1 MEKLPEMNNFF
12 KNIIIGLF
20 SVRSNLTRVI
30 LTASGLTIGIF
41 TVSIVSAAVS
51 SIDKEFAKSMD
62 YYGNDKVYVGTWPW
76 SFDFDWWKYRNRP
89 KIEESS
95 LEYITQYSEYVTD
108 VSIKKNTWTKATYGN
123 KASWL
128 QLNGVYPSYQDM
140 LSGTKIVNGR
150 FFSQNEWNLQRRVI
164 IVGASVRDGFFQGK
178 DPIGKKI
185 RLNNVTFEIIGEL
198 KKQGIGM
205 VPGGSL
211 DNLVIM
217 PSTTF
222 ERILTRWGFDELVLQ
237 TKPEDIPL
245 AKEEVGM
252 IMRVA
257 RKIPPGSDDNFAVNS
272 ADAYMEDFNLLKNSI
287 AGMGFLVTG
296 ISLVVSA
303 IGIMNVMFVSVRE
316 RTREIGLRK
325 AMGATNFN
333 ILTQFLSEAVAIA
346 IIGGSVGIALIRL
359 TVFGLASFPIPNFNG
374 ATLPISFDLIL
385 VFYTFTVCVIIGI
398 LAGLIPARAAANLNP
413 IDALRDE

>member
-1 MEKLPEMNNFF
+1 MNNFF

-89 KIEESS
+89 KIE
-95 LEYITQYSEYVTD
+95 
-108 VSIKKNTWTKATYGN
+108 
-123 KASWL
+123 
-128 QLNGVYPSYQDM
+128 
-140 LSGTKIVNGR
+140 NGR
-150 FFSQNEWNLQRRVI
+150 FFSQNEWDLQRRVI
-164 IVGASVRDGFFQGK
+164 IVGGTVRDGFFQGK

-205 VPGGSL
+205 VPGGTL

-237 TKPEDIPL
+237 TSPEDIPL

-257 RKIPPGSDDNFAVNS
+257 RKIPPGDDDNFAVNS
-272 ADAYMEDFNLLKNSI
+272 ADAYMEQFNTMKNAI

-374 ATLPISFDLIL
+374 ATLPISFDLLL
-385 VFYTFTVCVIIGI
+385 VFYTFTVCVFIGV
-398 LAGLIPARAAANLNP
+398 LAGLIPARTAANLNP

>member
-1 MEKLPEMNNFF
+1 
-12 KNIIIGLF
+12 
-20 SVRSNLTRVI
+20 
-30 LTASGLTIGIF
+30 
-41 TVSIVSAAVS
+41 
-51 SIDKEFAKSMD
+51 MD
-62 YYGNDKVYVGTWPW
+62 YYGNDKIYVGTWPW

-89 KIEESS
+89 RIEESS
-95 LEYITQYSEYVTD
+95 LEYINQYSEYVTD
-108 VSIKKNTWTKATYGN
+108 VSIKKNTWTRASFGN
-123 KASWL
+123 KASWV

-140 LSGTKIVNGR
+140 LSGTEIVNGR
-150 FFSQNEWNLQRRVI
+150 FFSQNEWELQRRVI
-164 IVGASVRDGFFQGK
+164 IVGASVREGFFEGK

-198 KKQGIGM
+198 KKQGMGM

-211 DNLVIM
+211 DSLVLM

-222 ERILTRWGFDELVLQ
+222 ERILTRWGFDELVLK
-237 TKPEDIPL
+237 TNPDNVPL

-257 RKIPPGSDDNFAVNS
+257 RKIPPGDDDNFAVNS
-272 ADAYMEDFNLLKNSI
+272 ADAYQTQFNDMKNAI
-287 AGMGFLVTG
+287 AGMGFLITG

-346 IIGGSVGIALIRL
+346 IIGGSVGILLIRL
-359 TVFGLASFPIPNFNG
+359 TVFGISSFPIASFNG
-374 ATLPISFDLIL
+374 STLPVSFDIIL
-385 VFYTFTVCVIIGI
+385 VFYTFMVCVVIGV
-398 LAGLIPARAAANLNP
+398 LAGMIPARTAANLNP

>member
-1 MEKLPEMNNFF
+1 MNNFF
-12 KNIIIGLF
+12 KNILIGLF
-20 SVRSNLTRVI
+20 SIRSNMTRVI
-30 LTASGLTIGIF
+30 LTSTGLTIGIF
-41 TVSIVSAAVS
+41 TVSLVTASIS

-62 YYGNDKVYVGTWPW
+62 YYGNDKIYVGTWPW

-95 LEYITQYSEYVTD
+95 LEYINQYSEYVTD
-108 VSIKKNTWTKATYGN
+108 VSIKKNTWTRASFGN
-123 KASWL
+123 KASWV

-140 LSGTKIVNGR
+140 LSGTEIVNGR
-150 FFSQNEWNLQRRVI
+150 FFSQNEWELQRRVI
-164 IVGASVRDGFFQGK
+164 IVGASVRDGFFEGK

-198 KKQGIGM
+198 KKQGMGM

-211 DNLVIM
+211 DSLVLM

-237 TKPEDIPL
+237 ANPDNIPL

-257 RKIPPGSDDNFAVNS
+257 RKIPPGDDDNFAVNS
-272 ADAYMEDFNLLKNSI
+272 ADAYQTQFNDMKNAI

-346 IIGGSVGIALIRL
+346 IIGGSVGILLIRL
-359 TVFGLASFPIPNFNG
+359 TVFGISSFPIASFNG
-374 ATLPISFDLIL
+374 STLPVSFDAILI
-385 VFYTFTVCVIIGI
+385 FYTFMVCVVIGI
-398 LAGLIPARAAANLNP
+398 LAGMIPARTAANLNP

>member
-1 MEKLPEMNNFF
+1 MNSFF
-12 KNIIIGLF
+12 KNILIGLF
-20 SVRSNLTRVI
+20 SIRTNMTRVI
-30 LTASGLTIGIF
+30 LTSTGLTIGIF
-41 TVSIVSAAVS
+41 TVSLVTASIS

-62 YYGNDKVYVGTWPW
+62 YYGNDKIYVGTWPW

-89 KIEESS
+89 RIEESS
-95 LEYITQYSEYVTD
+95 LEYINQYSEYVTD
-108 VSIKKNTWTKATYGN
+108 VSIKKNTWTRASFGN
-123 KASWL
+123 KASWV

-140 LSGTKIVNGR
+140 LSGTEIVNGR
-150 FFSQNEWNLQRRVI
+150 FFSQNEWELQRRVI
-164 IVGASVRDGFFQGK
+164 IVGASVRDGFFEGK

-198 KKQGIGM
+198 KKQGMGM

-211 DNLVIM
+211 DSLVLM

-222 ERILTRWGFDELVLQ
+222 ERILTRWGFDELVLK
-237 TKPEDIPL
+237 TNPDNVPL

-257 RKIPPGSDDNFAVNS
+257 RKIPPGDDDNFSVNS
-272 ADAYMEDFNLLKNSI
+272 ADAYQTQFNDMKNAI

-346 IIGGSVGIALIRL
+346 IIGGSVGILLIRL
-359 TVFGLASFPIPNFNG
+359 TVFGISSFPIASFNG
-374 ATLPISFDLIL
+374 STLPVSFDIIL
-385 VFYTFTVCVIIGI
+385 VFYTFIVCVVIGV
-398 LAGLIPARAAANLNP
+398 LAGMIPARTAANLNP

>member
-1 MEKLPEMNNFF
+1 MNSFF
-12 KNIIIGLF
+12 KNILIGLF
-20 SVRSNLTRVI
+20 SIRSNMTRVI
-30 LTASGLTIGIF
+30 LTSTGLTIGIF
-41 TVSIVSAAVS
+41 TVSLVTASIS

-62 YYGNDKVYVGTWPW
+62 YYGNDKIYVGTWPW

-89 KIEESS
+89 RIEESS
-95 LEYITQYSEYVTD
+95 LEYINQYSEYVTD
-108 VSIKKNTWTKATYGN
+108 VSIKKNTWTRASFGN
-123 KASWL
+123 KASWV

-140 LSGTKIVNGR
+140 LSGTEIVNGR
-150 FFSQNEWNLQRRVI
+150 FFSQNEWELQRRVI
-164 IVGASVRDGFFQGK
+164 IVGASVRDGFFEGK
-178 DPIGKKI
+178 NPIGKKI

-198 KKQGIGM
+198 KKQGMGM

-211 DNLVIM
+211 DSLVLM

-222 ERILTRWGFDELVLQ
+222 ERILTRWGFDELVLK
-237 TKPEDIPL
+237 TNPDNVPL

-257 RKIPPGSDDNFAVNS
+257 RKIPPGDDDNFAVNS
-272 ADAYMEDFNLLKNSI
+272 ADAYQTQFNDMKNAI

-346 IIGGSVGIALIRL
+346 IIGGSVGILLIRL
-359 TVFGLASFPIPNFNG
+359 TVFGISSFPIASFNG
-374 ATLPISFDLIL
+374 STLPVSFDIIL
-385 VFYTFTVCVIIGI
+385 VFYTFIVCVVIGVS
-398 LAGLIPARAAANLNP
+398 AGMIPARTAANLNP

>member
-1 MEKLPEMNNFF
+1 MNSFF
-12 KNIIIGLF
+12 KNILIGLF
-20 SVRSNLTRVI
+20 SIRTNMTRVI
-30 LTASGLTIGIF
+30 LTSTGLTIGIF
-41 TVSIVSAAVS
+41 TVSLVTASIS

-62 YYGNDKVYVGTWPW
+62 YYGNDKIYVGTWPW

-89 KIEESS
+89 RIEESS
-95 LEYITQYSEYVTD
+95 LEYINQYSEYVTD
-108 VSIKKNTWTKATYGN
+108 VSIKKNTWTRASFGN
-123 KASWL
+123 KASWV

-140 LSGTKIVNGR
+140 LSGTEIVNGR
-150 FFSQNEWNLQRRVI
+150 FFSQNEWELQRRVI
-164 IVGASVRDGFFQGK
+164 IVGASVRDGFFEGK

-198 KKQGIGM
+198 KKQGMGM

-211 DNLVIM
+211 DSLVLM

-222 ERILTRWGFDELVLQ
+222 ERILTRWGFDELVLK
-237 TKPEDIPL
+237 TNPDNVPL

-257 RKIPPGSDDNFAVNS
+257 RKIPPGDDDNFAVNS
-272 ADAYMEDFNLLKNSI
+272 ADAYQTQFNDMKNAI

-346 IIGGSVGIALIRL
+346 IIGGSVGILLIRL
-359 TVFGLASFPIPNFNG
+359 TVFGISSFPIASFNG
-374 ATLPISFDLIL
+374 STLPVSFDIIL
-385 VFYTFTVCVIIGI
+385 VFYTFMVCVVIGV
-398 LAGLIPARAAANLNP
+398 LAGMIPARTAANLNP

>member
-1 MEKLPEMNNFF
+1 M
-12 KNIIIGLF
+12 
-20 SVRSNLTRVI
+20 TRVI
-30 LTASGLTIGIF
+30 LTSTGLTIGIF
-41 TVSIVSAAVS
+41 TVSLVTASIS
-51 SIDKEFAKSMD
+51 SIDKEFAKSME
-62 YYGNDKVYVGTWPW
+62 YYGNDKIYVGTWPW

-89 KIEESS
+89 KIDESS
-95 LEYITQYSEYVTD
+95 LEYINQYSEYITD
-108 VSIKKNTWTKATYGN
+108 VSIKKNTWTRASYGN
-123 KASWL
+123 KASWV

-150 FFSQNEWNLQRRVI
+150 FFSQNEWDLQRRVI
-164 IVGASVRDGFFQGK
+164 IVGGTVRDGFFEGK

-198 KKQGIGM
+198 KKQGMGM
-205 VPGGSL
+205 VPGGTL

-237 TKPEDIPL
+237 TNADEIPQ

-257 RKIPPGSDDNFAVNS
+257 RKIPPGDDDNFAVNS
-272 ADAYMEDFNLLKNSI
+272 ADAYQAQFNDMKNAI

-346 IIGGSVGIALIRL
+346 IIGGSVGILLIRL
-359 TVFGLASFPIPNFNG
+359 TVFGISSFPIEIYNG
-374 ATLPISFDLIL
+374 STLPVSFDIIL
-385 VFYTFTVCVIIGI
+385 VFYTFMVCVVIGV
-398 LAGLIPARAAANLNP
+398 LAGMIPARTAANLNP

>member
-1 MEKLPEMNNFF
+1 M
-12 KNIIIGLF
+12 
-20 SVRSNLTRVI
+20 TRVI
-30 LTASGLTIGIF
+30 LTSTGLTIGIF
-41 TVSIVSAAVS
+41 TVSLVTASIS
-51 SIDKEFAKSMD
+51 SIDKEFAKSME
-62 YYGNDKVYVGTWPW
+62 YYGNDKIYVGTWPW

-89 KIEESS
+89 KIDESS
-95 LEYITQYSEYVTD
+95 LEYINQYSEYITD
-108 VSIKKNTWTKATYGN
+108 VSIKKNTWTRASYGN
-123 KASWL
+123 KASWV

-150 FFSQNEWNLQRRVI
+150 FFSQNEWDLQRRVI
-164 IVGASVRDGFFQGK
+164 IVGGTVRDGFFEGE

-198 KKQGIGM
+198 KKQGMGM
-205 VPGGSL
+205 VPGGTL

-237 TKPEDIPL
+237 TNADEIPQ

-257 RKIPPGSDDNFAVNS
+257 RKIPPGDDDNFAVNS
-272 ADAYMEDFNLLKNSI
+272 ADAYQAQFNDMKNAI

-346 IIGGSVGIALIRL
+346 IIGGSVGILLIRL
-359 TVFGLASFPIPNFNG
+359 TVFGISSFPIASFNG
-374 ATLPISFDLIL
+374 STLPVSFDAILI
-385 VFYTFTVCVIIGI
+385 FYTFMVCVVIGV
-398 LAGLIPARAAANLNP
+398 LAGMIPARTAANLNP

>member
-1 MEKLPEMNNFF
+1 MNSFF
-12 KNIIIGLF
+12 KNILIGLF
-20 SVRSNLTRVI
+20 SIRSNMTRVI
-30 LTASGLTIGIF
+30 LTSTGLTIGIF
-41 TVSIVSAAVS
+41 TVSLVTASIS

-62 YYGNDKVYVGTWPW
+62 YYGNDKIYVGTWPW

-95 LEYITQYSEYVTD
+95 LEYINQYSEYVTD
-108 VSIKKNTWTKATYGN
+108 VSIKKNTWTRASFGN
-123 KASWL
+123 KASWV

-140 LSGTKIVNGR
+140 LSGTEIVNGR
-150 FFSQNEWNLQRRVI
+150 FFSQNEWELQRRVI
-164 IVGASVRDGFFQGK
+164 IVGASVRDGFFEGK

-198 KKQGIGM
+198 KKQGMGM

-211 DNLVIM
+211 DSLVLM

-237 TKPEDIPL
+237 TNPDNVPL
-245 AKEEVGM
+245 AKEEVEM

-257 RKIPPGSDDNFAVNS
+257 RKIPPGDDDNFAVNS
-272 ADAYMEDFNLLKNSI
+272 ADAYQTQFNDMKNAI

-346 IIGGSVGIALIRL
+346 IIGGSVGILLIRL
-359 TVFGLASFPIPNFNG
+359 TVFGISSFPIASFNG
-374 ATLPISFDLIL
+374 STLPVSFDIIL
-385 VFYTFTVCVIIGI
+385 VFYTFVVCVVIGV
-398 LAGLIPARAAANLNP
+398 LAGMIPARTAANLNP

>member
-1 MEKLPEMNNFF
+1 MNNFF
-12 KNIIIGLF
+12 KNILIGLF
-20 SVRSNLTRVI
+20 SIRSNMTRVI
-30 LTASGLTIGIF
+30 LTSTGLTIGIF
-41 TVSIVSAAVS
+41 TVSLVTASIS

-62 YYGNDKVYVGTWPW
+62 YYGNDKIYVGTWPW

-95 LEYITQYSEYVTD
+95 LEYINQYSEYVTD
-108 VSIKKNTWTKATYGN
+108 VSIKKNTWTKASFGN

-140 LSGTKIVNGR
+140 LSGTEIVNGR
-150 FFSQNEWNLQRRVI
+150 FFSQNEWELQRRVI
-164 IVGASVRDGFFQGK
+164 IVGASVRDGFFEGK

-198 KKQGIGM
+198 KKQGMGM

-211 DNLVIM
+211 DSLVLM

-237 TKPEDIPL
+237 ANPDNIPL

-257 RKIPPGSDDNFAVNS
+257 RKIPPGDNDNFSVNS
-272 ADAYMEDFNLLKNSI
+272 ADAYQTQFNDMKNAI

-346 IIGGSVGIALIRL
+346 IIGGSVGILLIRL
-359 TVFGLASFPIPNFNG
+359 TVFGISSFPIASFNG
-374 ATLPISFDLIL
+374 STLPVSFDAILI
-385 VFYTFTVCVIIGI
+385 FYTFMVCVVIGV
-398 LAGLIPARAAANLNP
+398 LAGMIPARTAANLNP

>member
-1 MEKLPEMNNFF
+1 MNSFF
-12 KNIIIGLF
+12 KNILIGLF
-20 SVRSNLTRVI
+20 SIRSNMTRVV
-30 LTASGLTIGIF
+30 LTSTGLTIGIF
-41 TVSIVSAAVS
+41 TVSLVTASIS

-62 YYGNDKVYVGTWPW
+62 YYGNDKIYVGTWPW

-89 KIEESS
+89 RIEESS
-95 LEYITQYSEYVTD
+95 LEYINQYSEYVTD
-108 VSIKKNTWTKATYGN
+108 VSIKKNTWTRASFGN
-123 KASWL
+123 KASWV

-140 LSGTKIVNGR
+140 LSGTEIVNGR
-150 FFSQNEWNLQRRVI
+150 FFSQNEWELQRRVI
-164 IVGASVRDGFFQGK
+164 IVGASVRDGFFEGK

-198 KKQGIGM
+198 KKQGMGM

-211 DNLVIM
+211 DSLVLM

-222 ERILTRWGFDELVLQ
+222 ERILTRWGFDELVLK
-237 TKPEDIPL
+237 TNPDNVPL

-257 RKIPPGSDDNFAVNS
+257 RKIPPGDDDNFAVNS
-272 ADAYMEDFNLLKNSI
+272 ADAYQTQFNDMKNAI

-346 IIGGSVGIALIRL
+346 IIGGSVGILLIRL
-359 TVFGLASFPIPNFNG
+359 TVFGISSFPIASFNG
-374 ATLPISFDLIL
+374 STLPISFDIIL
-385 VFYTFTVCVIIGI
+385 VFYTFIVCVVIGV
-398 LAGLIPARAAANLNP
+398 LAGMIPARTAANLNP

>member
-1 MEKLPEMNNFF
+1 M
-12 KNIIIGLF
+12 
-20 SVRSNLTRVI
+20 TRVI
-30 LTASGLTIGIF
+30 LTSTGLTIGIF
-41 TVSIVSAAVS
+41 TVSLVTASIS

-62 YYGNDKVYVGTWPW
+62 YYGNDKIYVGTWPW

-89 KIEESS
+89 RIEESS
-95 LEYITQYSEYVTD
+95 LEYINQYSEYVTD
-108 VSIKKNTWTKATYGN
+108 VSIKKNTWTRASFGN
-123 KASWL
+123 KASWV

-140 LSGTKIVNGR
+140 LSGTEIVNGR
-150 FFSQNEWNLQRRVI
+150 FFSQNEWELQRRVI
-164 IVGASVRDGFFQGK
+164 IVGASVRDGFFEGK

-198 KKQGIGM
+198 KKQGMGM

-211 DNLVIM
+211 DSLVLM

-222 ERILTRWGFDELVLQ
+222 ERILTRWGFDELVLK
-237 TKPEDIPL
+237 TNPDNVPL

-257 RKIPPGSDDNFAVNS
+257 RKIPPGDDDNFSVNS
-272 ADAYMEDFNLLKNSI
+272 ADAYQTQFNDMKNAI

-346 IIGGSVGIALIRL
+346 IIGGSVGILLIRL
-359 TVFGLASFPIPNFNG
+359 TVFGISSFPIASFNG
-374 ATLPISFDLIL
+374 STLPVSFDIIL
-385 VFYTFTVCVIIGI
+385 VFYTFIVCVVIGV
-398 LAGLIPARAAANLNP
+398 LAGMIPARTAANLNP

>member
-1 MEKLPEMNNFF
+1 M
-12 KNIIIGLF
+12 
-20 SVRSNLTRVI
+20 
-30 LTASGLTIGIF
+30 
-41 TVSIVSAAVS
+41 
-51 SIDKEFAKSMD
+51 
-62 YYGNDKVYVGTWPW
+62 
-76 SFDFDWWKYRNRP
+76 
-89 KIEESS
+89 
-95 LEYITQYSEYVTD
+95 
-108 VSIKKNTWTKATYGN
+108 
-123 KASWL
+123 
-128 QLNGVYPSYQDM
+128 NGVYPSYQDM
-140 LSGTKIVNGR
+140 LSGTKIENGR
-150 FFSQNEWNLQRRVI
+150 FFSQNEWDLQRRVI
-164 IVGASVRDGFFQGK
+164 IVGGTIRDGFFQGK

-205 VPGGSL
+205 VPGGTL

-237 TKPEDIPL
+237 TNPEDIPL

-257 RKIPPGSDDNFAVNS
+257 RKIPPGDDDNFAVNS
-272 ADAYMEDFNLLKNSI
+272 ADAYMEQFNTMKNAI

-296 ISLVVSA
+296 ISLIVSA

-374 ATLPISFDLIL
+374 ATLPISFDLLL
-385 VFYTFTVCVIIGI
+385 VFYTFTVCVFIGV
-398 LAGLIPARAAANLNP
+398 LAGLIPARTAANLNP

>member
-1 MEKLPEMNNFF
+1 MNSFF
-12 KNIIIGLF
+12 KNILIGLF
-20 SVRSNLTRVI
+20 SIRTNMTRVI
-30 LTASGLTIGIF
+30 LTSTGLTIGIF
-41 TVSIVSAAVS
+41 TVSLVTASIS

-62 YYGNDKVYVGTWPW
+62 YYGNDKIYVGTWPW

-89 KIEESS
+89 RIEESS
-95 LEYITQYSEYVTD
+95 LEYINQYSEYVTD
-108 VSIKKNTWTKATYGN
+108 VSIKKNTWTRASFGN
-123 KASWL
+123 KASWV

-140 LSGTKIVNGR
+140 LSGTEIVNGR
-150 FFSQNEWNLQRRVI
+150 FFSQNEWELQRRVI
-164 IVGASVRDGFFQGK
+164 IVGASVRDGFFEGK
-178 DPIGKKI
+178 NPIGKKI

-198 KKQGIGM
+198 KKQGMGM

-211 DNLVIM
+211 DSLVLM

-222 ERILTRWGFDELVLQ
+222 ERILTRWGFDELVLK
-237 TKPEDIPL
+237 TNPDNVPL

-257 RKIPPGSDDNFAVNS
+257 RKIPPGDDDNFAVNS
-272 ADAYMEDFNLLKNSI
+272 ADAYQTQFNDMKNAI

-346 IIGGSVGIALIRL
+346 IIGGSVGILLIRL
-359 TVFGLASFPIPNFNG
+359 TVFGISSFPIASFNG
-374 ATLPISFDLIL
+374 STLPVSFDIIL
-385 VFYTFTVCVIIGI
+385 VFYTFIVCVVIGV
-398 LAGLIPARAAANLNP
+398 LAGMIPARTAANLNP

>member
-1 MEKLPEMNNFF
+1 MNSFF
-12 KNIIIGLF
+12 KNILIGLF
-20 SVRSNLTRVI
+20 SIRSNMTRVV
-30 LTASGLTIGIF
+30 LTSTGLTIGIF
-41 TVSIVSAAVS
+41 TVSLVTASIS

-62 YYGNDKVYVGTWPW
+62 YYGNDKIYVGTWPW

-89 KIEESS
+89 RIEESS
-95 LEYITQYSEYVTD
+95 LEYINQYSEYVTD
-108 VSIKKNTWTKATYGN
+108 VSIKKNTWTRASFGN
-123 KASWL
+123 KASWI

-140 LSGTKIVNGR
+140 LSGTEIVNGR
-150 FFSQNEWNLQRRVI
+150 FFSQNEWELQRRVI
-164 IVGASVRDGFFQGK
+164 IVGASVRDGFFEGK

-198 KKQGIGM
+198 KKQGMGM

-211 DNLVIM
+211 DSLVLM

-222 ERILTRWGFDELVLQ
+222 ERILTRWGFDELVLK
-237 TKPEDIPL
+237 TNPDNVPL

-257 RKIPPGSDDNFAVNS
+257 RKIPPGDDDNFAVNS
-272 ADAYMEDFNLLKNSI
+272 ADAYQTQFNDMKNAI

-346 IIGGSVGIALIRL
+346 IIGGSVGILLIRL
-359 TVFGLASFPIPNFNG
+359 TVFGISSFPIASFNG
-374 ATLPISFDLIL
+374 STLPVSFDIIL
-385 VFYTFTVCVIIGI
+385 VFYTFMVCVVIGV
-398 LAGLIPARAAANLNP
+398 LAGMIPARTAANLNP

>member
-1 MEKLPEMNNFF
+1 MNSFF
-12 KNIIIGLF
+12 KNILIGLF
-20 SVRSNLTRVI
+20 SIRSNMTRVI
-30 LTASGLTIGIF
+30 LTSTGLTIGIF
-41 TVSIVSAAVS
+41 TVSLVTASIS

-62 YYGNDKVYVGTWPW
+62 YYGNDKIYVGTWPW

-95 LEYITQYSEYVTD
+95 LEYINQYSEYVTD
-108 VSIKKNTWTKATYGN
+108 VSIKKNTWTRASFGN
-123 KASWL
+123 KASWV

-140 LSGTKIVNGR
+140 LSGTEIVNGR
-150 FFSQNEWNLQRRVI
+150 FFSQNEWELQRRVI
-164 IVGASVRDGFFQGK
+164 IVGASVRDGFFEGK

-198 KKQGIGM
+198 KKQGMGM

-211 DNLVIM
+211 DSLVLM

-222 ERILTRWGFDELVLQ
+222 ERILTRWGFDELVLK
-237 TKPEDIPL
+237 TNPDNVPL

-257 RKIPPGSDDNFAVNS
+257 RKIPPGDDDNFAVNS
-272 ADAYMEDFNLLKNSI
+272 ADAYQTQFNDMKNAI

-346 IIGGSVGIALIRL
+346 IIGGSVGILLIRL
-359 TVFGLASFPIPNFNG
+359 TVFGISSFPIASFNG
-374 ATLPISFDLIL
+374 STLPVSFDIIL
-385 VFYTFTVCVIIGI
+385 VFYTFIVCVVIGV
-398 LAGLIPARAAANLNP
+398 LAGMIPARTAANLNP

>member
-1 MEKLPEMNNFF
+1 MNSFF
-12 KNIIIGLF
+12 KNILLGLF
-20 SVRSNLTRVI
+20 SIRSNLTRVI
-30 LTASGLTIGIF
+30 LTSTGLTIGIF
-41 TVSIVSAAVS
+41 TVSLVTASIS

-62 YYGNDKVYVGTWPW
+62 YYGNDKIYVGTWPW

-89 KIEESS
+89 RIEESS
-95 LEYITQYSEYVTD
+95 LEYINQYSEYVTD
-108 VSIKKNTWTKATYGN
+108 VSIKKNTWTRASFGN
-123 KASWL
+123 KASWV

-140 LSGTKIVNGR
+140 LSGTEIVNGR
-150 FFSQNEWNLQRRVI
+150 FFSQNEWELQRRVI
-164 IVGASVRDGFFQGK
+164 IVGASVRDGFFEGK

-198 KKQGIGM
+198 KKQGMGM

-211 DNLVIM
+211 DSLVLM

-222 ERILTRWGFDELVLQ
+222 ERILTRWGFDELVLK
-237 TKPEDIPL
+237 TNPDNVPL

-257 RKIPPGSDDNFAVNS
+257 RKIPPGDDDNFAVNS
-272 ADAYMEDFNLLKNSI
+272 ADAYQTQFNDMKNAI

-346 IIGGSVGIALIRL
+346 IIGGSVGILLIRL
-359 TVFGLASFPIPNFNG
+359 TVFGISSFPIASFNG
-374 ATLPISFDLIL
+374 STLPVSFDIIL
-385 VFYTFTVCVIIGI
+385 VFYTFMVCVVIGV
-398 LAGLIPARAAANLNP
+398 LAGMIPARTAANLNP

>member
-1 MEKLPEMNNFF
+1 M
-12 KNIIIGLF
+12 
-20 SVRSNLTRVI
+20 TRVI
-30 LTASGLTIGIF
+30 LTSTGLTIGIF
-41 TVSIVSAAVS
+41 TVSLVTASIS

-62 YYGNDKVYVGTWPW
+62 YYGNDKIYVGTWPW

-95 LEYITQYSEYVTD
+95 LEYINQYSEYVTD
-108 VSIKKNTWTKATYGN
+108 VSIKKNTWTRASFGN
-123 KASWL
+123 KASWV

-140 LSGTKIVNGR
+140 LSGTEIVNGR
-150 FFSQNEWNLQRRVI
+150 FFSQNEWELQRRVI
-164 IVGASVRDGFFQGK
+164 IVGASVRDGFFEGK

-198 KKQGIGM
+198 KKQGMGM

-211 DNLVIM
+211 DSLVLM

-237 TKPEDIPL
+237 TNPDNVPL

-257 RKIPPGSDDNFAVNS
+257 RKIPPGDDDNFAVNS
-272 ADAYMEDFNLLKNSI
+272 ADAYQTQFNDMKNAI

-346 IIGGSVGIALIRL
+346 IIGGSVGILLIRL
-359 TVFGLASFPIPNFNG
+359 TVFGISSFPIASFNG
-374 ATLPISFDLIL
+374 STLPVSFDIIL
-385 VFYTFTVCVIIGI
+385 VFYTFVVCVVIGV
-398 LAGLIPARAAANLNP
+398 LAGMIPARTAANLNP

>member
-1 MEKLPEMNNFF
+1 MNNTLR
-12 KNIIIGLF
+12 NILIGLAAI
-20 SVRSNLTRVI
+20 RANLTRVI
-30 LTASGLTIGIF
+30 LTSLGLTIGIF
-41 TVSIVSAAVS
+41 TVSIVTAGVS
-51 SIDKEFAKSMD
+51 SIDKEFDKSME

-89 KIEESS
+89 KIQENS
-95 LEYITQYSEYVTD
+95 LEYITQYSEYITD
-108 VSIKKNTWTKATYGN
+108 VSIKKNTWTKATFGN
-123 KASWL
+123 KSSWL

-150 FFSQNEWNLQRRVI
+150 FFSQNEWDLQRRVI
-164 IVGASVRDGFFQGK
+164 IVGGTVRDGFFDGK

-198 KKQGIGM
+198 KKQGMGM
-205 VPGGSL
+205 VPGGTL

-217 PSTTF
+217 PSSTF

-237 TKPEDIPL
+237 TNPDDMFK

-257 RKIPPGSDDNFAVNS
+257 RKIKPDEDDNFSVNS
-272 ADAYMEDFNLLKNSI
+272 ADAYQQQFDSLKVVI

-316 RTREIGLRK
+316 RTKEIGLRK
-325 AMGATNFN
+325 AMGATSNN
-333 ILTQFLSEAVAIA
+333 ILTQFLSEAVAIS
-346 IIGGSVGIALIRL
+346 IIGGTTGILLVKLI
-359 TVFGLASFPIPNFNG
+359 TLAISSYFPVE
-374 ATLPISFDLIL
+374 FDLLLI
-385 VFYTFTVCVIIGI
+385 FYTFLVCVFIGI
-398 LAGLIPARAAANLNP
+398 TAGMIPARTAAKLNP
-413 IDALRDE
+413 IDALRHE

>member
-1 MEKLPEMNNFF
+1 M
-12 KNIIIGLF
+12 
-20 SVRSNLTRVI
+20 TRVI
-30 LTASGLTIGIF
+30 LTSTGLTIGIF
-41 TVSIVSAAVS
+41 TVSLVTASIS
-51 SIDKEFAKSMD
+51 SIDKEFAKSME
-62 YYGNDKVYVGTWPW
+62 YYGNDKIYVGTWPW

-89 KIEESS
+89 KIDESS
-95 LEYITQYSEYVTD
+95 LDYINQYSEYITD
-108 VSIKKNTWTKATYGN
+108 VSIKKNTWTRASYGN
-123 KASWL
+123 KASWV

-150 FFSQNEWNLQRRVI
+150 FFSQNEWDLQRRVI
-164 IVGASVRDGFFQGK
+164 IVGGTVRDGFFEGK

-198 KKQGIGM
+198 KKQGMGM
-205 VPGGSL
+205 VPGGTL

-237 TKPEDIPL
+237 TNADEIPQ

-257 RKIPPGSDDNFAVNS
+257 RKIPPGDDDNFAVNS
-272 ADAYMEDFNLLKNSI
+272 ADAYQAQFNDMKNAI

-346 IIGGSVGIALIRL
+346 IIGGSVGILLIRL
-359 TVFGLASFPIPNFNG
+359 TVFGISSFPIDIYNG
-374 ATLPISFDLIL
+374 STLPVSFDIIL
-385 VFYTFTVCVIIGI
+385 VFYTFMVCVVIGV
-398 LAGLIPARAAANLNP
+398 LAGMIPARTAANLNP

>member
-1 MEKLPEMNNFF
+1 M
-12 KNIIIGLF
+12 
-20 SVRSNLTRVI
+20 TRVI
-30 LTASGLTIGIF
+30 LTSTGLTIGIF
-41 TVSIVSAAVS
+41 TVSLVTASIS

-62 YYGNDKVYVGTWPW
+62 YYGNDKIYVGTWPW

-95 LEYITQYSEYVTD
+95 LEYINQYSEYVTD
-108 VSIKKNTWTKATYGN
+108 VSIKKNTWTKASFGN

-140 LSGTKIVNGR
+140 LSGTEIVNGR
-150 FFSQNEWNLQRRVI
+150 FFSQNEWELQRRVI
-164 IVGASVRDGFFQGK
+164 IVGASVRDGFFEGK

-198 KKQGIGM
+198 KKQGMGM

-211 DNLVIM
+211 DSLVLM

-222 ERILTRWGFDELVLQ
+222 ERILTRWGFDELVLK
-237 TKPEDIPL
+237 TNPDNVPL

-257 RKIPPGSDDNFAVNS
+257 RKIPPGDDDNFAVNS
-272 ADAYMEDFNLLKNSI
+272 ADAYQTQFNDMKNAI

-346 IIGGSVGIALIRL
+346 IIGGSVGILLIRL
-359 TVFGLASFPIPNFNG
+359 TVFGISSFPIASFNG
-374 ATLPISFDLIL
+374 STLPVSFDIIL
-385 VFYTFTVCVIIGI
+385 VFYTFMVCVVIGV
-398 LAGLIPARAAANLNP
+398 LAGMIPARTAANLNP

>member
-1 MEKLPEMNNFF
+1 MNNFF
-12 KNIIIGLF
+12 KNILIGLF
-20 SVRSNLTRVI
+20 SIRSNMTRVI
-30 LTASGLTIGIF
+30 LTSTGLTIGIF
-41 TVSIVSAAVS
+41 TVSLVTASIS

-62 YYGNDKVYVGTWPW
+62 YYGNDKIYVGTWPW

-95 LEYITQYSEYVTD
+95 LEYINQYSEYVTD
-108 VSIKKNTWTKATYGN
+108 VSIKKNTWTKASFGN

-140 LSGTKIVNGR
+140 LSGTEIVNGR
-150 FFSQNEWNLQRRVI
+150 FFSQNEWELQRRVI
-164 IVGASVRDGFFQGK
+164 IVGASVRDGFFEGK

-198 KKQGIGM
+198 KKQGMGM

-211 DNLVIM
+211 DSLVLM

-222 ERILTRWGFDELVLQ
+222 ERILTRWGFDELVLK
-237 TKPEDIPL
+237 TNPDNVPL

-257 RKIPPGSDDNFAVNS
+257 RKIPPGDDDNFAVNS
-272 ADAYMEDFNLLKNSI
+272 ADAYQTQFNDMKNAI

-346 IIGGSVGIALIRL
+346 IIGGSVGILLIRL
-359 TVFGLASFPIPNFNG
+359 TVFGISSFPIASFNG
-374 ATLPISFDLIL
+374 STLPVSFDIIL
-385 VFYTFTVCVIIGI
+385 VFYTFMVCVVIGV
-398 LAGLIPARAAANLNP
+398 LAGMIPARTAANLNP

>member
-1 MEKLPEMNNFF
+1 MNSFF
-12 KNIIIGLF
+12 KNILIGLF
-20 SVRSNLTRVI
+20 SIRTNMTRVI
-30 LTASGLTIGIF
+30 LTSTGLTIGIF
-41 TVSIVSAAVS
+41 TVSLVTASIS

-62 YYGNDKVYVGTWPW
+62 YYGNDKIYVGTWPW

-89 KIEESS
+89 RIEESS
-95 LEYITQYSEYVTD
+95 LEYINQYSEYVTD
-108 VSIKKNTWTKATYGN
+108 VSIKKNTWTRASFGN
-123 KASWL
+123 KASWV

-140 LSGTKIVNGR
+140 LSGTEIVNGR
-150 FFSQNEWNLQRRVI
+150 FFSQNEWELQRRVI
-164 IVGASVRDGFFQGK
+164 IVGASVRDGFFEGK

-198 KKQGIGM
+198 KKQGMGM

-211 DNLVIM
+211 DSLVLT

-222 ERILTRWGFDELVLQ
+222 ERILTRWGFDELVLK
-237 TKPEDIPL
+237 TNPDNVPL

-257 RKIPPGSDDNFAVNS
+257 RKIPPGDDDNFSVNS
-272 ADAYMEDFNLLKNSI
+272 ADAYQTQFNDMKNAI

-346 IIGGSVGIALIRL
+346 IIGGSVGILLIRL
-359 TVFGLASFPIPNFNG
+359 TVFGISSFPIASFNG
-374 ATLPISFDLIL
+374 STLPVSFDIIL
-385 VFYTFTVCVIIGI
+385 VFYTFMVCVVIGV
-398 LAGLIPARAAANLNP
+398 LAGMIPARTAANLNP

>member
-1 MEKLPEMNNFF
+1 MNSFF
-12 KNIIIGLF
+12 KNILIGLF
-20 SVRSNLTRVI
+20 SIRSNMTRVI
-30 LTASGLTIGIF
+30 LTSTGLTIGIF
-41 TVSIVSAAVS
+41 TVSLVTASIS

-62 YYGNDKVYVGTWPW
+62 YYGNDKIYVGTWPW

-89 KIEESS
+89 RIEESS
-95 LEYITQYSEYVTD
+95 LEYINQYSEYVTD
-108 VSIKKNTWTKATYGN
+108 VSIKKNTWTRASFGN
-123 KASWL
+123 KASWV

-140 LSGTKIVNGR
+140 LSGTEIVNGR
-150 FFSQNEWNLQRRVI
+150 FFSQNEWELQRRVI
-164 IVGASVRDGFFQGK
+164 IVGASVRDGFFEGK

-198 KKQGIGM
+198 KKQGMGM

-211 DNLVIM
+211 DSLVLM

-222 ERILTRWGFDELVLQ
+222 ERILTRWGFDELVLK
-237 TKPEDIPL
+237 TNPDNVPL
-245 AKEEVGM
+245 AKEEVVM

-257 RKIPPGSDDNFAVNS
+257 RKIPPGDDDNFAVNS
-272 ADAYMEDFNLLKNSI
+272 ADAYQTQFNDMKNAI

-346 IIGGSVGIALIRL
+346 IIGGSVGILLIRL
-359 TVFGLASFPIPNFNG
+359 TVFGISSFPIASFNG
-374 ATLPISFDLIL
+374 STLPVSFDIIL
-385 VFYTFTVCVIIGI
+385 VFYTFIVCVVIGV
-398 LAGLIPARAAANLNP
+398 LAGMIPARTAANLNP

>member
-1 MEKLPEMNNFF
+1 M
-12 KNIIIGLF
+12 
-20 SVRSNLTRVI
+20 TRVI
-30 LTASGLTIGIF
+30 LTSTGLTIGIF
-41 TVSIVSAAVS
+41 TVSLVTASIS

-62 YYGNDKVYVGTWPW
+62 YYGNDKIYVGTWPW

-89 KIEESS
+89 RIEESS
-95 LEYITQYSEYVTD
+95 LEYINQYSEYVTD
-108 VSIKKNTWTKATYGN
+108 VSIKKNTWTKASFGN
-123 KASWL
+123 KASWV

-140 LSGTKIVNGR
+140 LSGTEIVNGR
-150 FFSQNEWNLQRRVI
+150 FFSQNEWELQRRVI
-164 IVGASVRDGFFQGK
+164 IVGASVRDGFFEGK
-178 DPIGKKI
+178 NPIGKKI

-198 KKQGIGM
+198 KKQGMGM

-211 DNLVIM
+211 DSLVLM

-237 TKPEDIPL
+237 TNPDNIPL

-257 RKIPPGSDDNFAVNS
+257 RKIPPGDDDNFAVNS
-272 ADAYMEDFNLLKNSI
+272 ADAYQTQFNDMKNAI

-296 ISLVVSA
+296 ISLIVSA
-303 IGIMNVMFVSVRE
+303 IGIMNVMFVSVKE

-346 IIGGSVGIALIRL
+346 IIGGSVGILLIRL
-359 TVFGLASFPIPNFNG
+359 TVFGISSFPIPSFNG
-374 ATLPISFDLIL
+374 STLPVSFDIIL
-385 VFYTFTVCVIIGI
+385 VFYTFMVCVVIGV
-398 LAGLIPARAAANLNP
+398 LAGMIPARAAANLNP

>member
-1 MEKLPEMNNFF
+1 MNNFF
-12 KNIIIGLF
+12 KNILIGLF
-20 SVRSNLTRVI
+20 SIKSNMTRVI
-30 LTASGLTIGIF
+30 LTSTGLTIGIF
-41 TVSIVSAAVS
+41 TVSLVTASIS

-62 YYGNDKVYVGTWPW
+62 YYGNDKIYVGTWPW

-95 LEYITQYSEYVTD
+95 LDYINQYSEYVTD
-108 VSIKKNTWTKATYGN
+108 VSIKKNTWTRASFGN
-123 KASWL
+123 KASWV

-140 LSGTKIVNGR
+140 LSGTEIVNGR
-150 FFSQNEWNLQRRVI
+150 FFSQNEWELQRRVI
-164 IVGASVRDGFFQGK
+164 IVGASVRDGFFEGK

-198 KKQGIGM
+198 KKQGMGM

-211 DNLVIM
+211 DSLVLM

-237 TKPEDIPL
+237 ANPDNIPL

-257 RKIPPGSDDNFAVNS
+257 RKIPPGDDDNFAVNS
-272 ADAYMEDFNLLKNSI
+272 ADAYQTQFNDMKNAI

-346 IIGGSVGIALIRL
+346 IIGGSVGILLIRL
-359 TVFGLASFPIPNFNG
+359 TVFGISSFPIASFNG
-374 ATLPISFDLIL
+374 STLPVSFDAILI
-385 VFYTFTVCVIIGI
+385 FYTFMVCVVIGI
-398 LAGLIPARAAANLNP
+398 LAGMIPARTAANLNP

>member
-1 MEKLPEMNNFF
+1 MNSFF
-12 KNIIIGLF
+12 KNILIGLF
-20 SVRSNLTRVI
+20 SIRSNMTRVI
-30 LTASGLTIGIF
+30 LTSTGLTIGIF
-41 TVSIVSAAVS
+41 TVSLVTASIS

-62 YYGNDKVYVGTWPW
+62 YYGNDKIYVGTWPW

-89 KIEESS
+89 RIEESS
-95 LEYITQYSEYVTD
+95 LEYINQYSEYVTD
-108 VSIKKNTWTKATYGN
+108 VSIKKNTWTRASFGN
-123 KASWL
+123 KASWV

-140 LSGTKIVNGR
+140 LSGTEIVNGR
-150 FFSQNEWNLQRRVI
+150 FFSQNEWELQRRVI
-164 IVGASVRDGFFQGK
+164 IVGASVRDGFFEGK

-198 KKQGIGM
+198 KKQGMGM

-211 DNLVIM
+211 DSLVLM

-237 TKPEDIPL
+237 TNPDNVSL

-257 RKIPPGSDDNFAVNS
+257 RKIPPGDDDNFAVNS
-272 ADAYMEDFNLLKNSI
+272 ADAYQTQFNDMKNAI

-346 IIGGSVGIALIRL
+346 IIGGSVGILLIRL
-359 TVFGLASFPIPNFNG
+359 TVFGISSFPIASFNG
-374 ATLPISFDLIL
+374 STLPVSFDIIL
-385 VFYTFTVCVIIGI
+385 VFYTFVVCVVIGV
-398 LAGLIPARAAANLNP
+398 LAGMIPARTAANLNP

>member
-1 MEKLPEMNNFF
+1 MNSFF
-12 KNIIIGLF
+12 KNILIGLF
-20 SVRSNLTRVI
+20 SIRTNMTRVI
-30 LTASGLTIGIF
+30 LTSTGLTIGIF
-41 TVSIVSAAVS
+41 TVSLVTASIS

-62 YYGNDKVYVGTWPW
+62 YYGNDKIYVGTWPW

-95 LEYITQYSEYVTD
+95 LEYINQYSEYVTD
-108 VSIKKNTWTKATYGN
+108 VSIKKNTWTRASFGN
-123 KASWL
+123 KASWV

-140 LSGTKIVNGR
+140 LSGTEIVNGR
-150 FFSQNEWNLQRRVI
+150 FFSQNEWELQRRVI
-164 IVGASVRDGFFQGK
+164 IVGASVRDGFFEGK

-198 KKQGIGM
+198 KKQGMGM

-211 DNLVIM
+211 DSLVLM

-222 ERILTRWGFDELVLQ
+222 ERILTRWGFDELVLK
-237 TKPEDIPL
+237 TNPDNVPL

-257 RKIPPGSDDNFAVNS
+257 RKIPPGDDDNFAVNS
-272 ADAYMEDFNLLKNSI
+272 ADAYQTQFNDMKNAI

-346 IIGGSVGIALIRL
+346 IIGGSVGILLIRL
-359 TVFGLASFPIPNFNG
+359 TVFGISSFPIASFNG
-374 ATLPISFDLIL
+374 STLPVSFDIIL
-385 VFYTFTVCVIIGI
+385 VFYTFIVCVVIGV
-398 LAGLIPARAAANLNP
+398 LAGMIPARTAANLNP

>member
-1 MEKLPEMNNFF
+1 MNSFF
-12 KNIIIGLF
+12 KNILIGLF
-20 SVRSNLTRVI
+20 SIRSNMTRVI
-30 LTASGLTIGIF
+30 LTSTGLTIGIF
-41 TVSIVSAAVS
+41 TVSLVTASIS

-62 YYGNDKVYVGTWPW
+62 YYGNDKIYVGTWPW

-89 KIEESS
+89 RIEESS
-95 LEYITQYSEYVTD
+95 LEYINQYSEYVTD
-108 VSIKKNTWTKATYGN
+108 VSIKKNTWTRASFGN
-123 KASWL
+123 KASWV

-140 LSGTKIVNGR
+140 LSGTEIVNGR
-150 FFSQNEWNLQRRVI
+150 FFSQNEWELQRRVI
-164 IVGASVRDGFFQGK
+164 IVGASVRDGFFEGK
-178 DPIGKKI
+178 DPLGKKI

-198 KKQGIGM
+198 KKQGMGM

-211 DNLVIM
+211 DSLVLM

-222 ERILTRWGFDELVLQ
+222 ERILTRWGFDELVLK
-237 TKPEDIPL
+237 TNPDNVPL

-257 RKIPPGSDDNFAVNS
+257 RKIPPGDDDNFAVNS
-272 ADAYMEDFNLLKNSI
+272 ADAYQTQFNDMKNAI

-346 IIGGSVGIALIRL
+346 IIGGSVGILLIRL
-359 TVFGLASFPIPNFNG
+359 TVFGISSFPIASFNG
-374 ATLPISFDLIL
+374 STLPVSFDIIL
-385 VFYTFTVCVIIGI
+385 VFYTFIVCVVIGV
-398 LAGLIPARAAANLNP
+398 LAGMIPARTAANLNP

>member
-1 MEKLPEMNNFF
+1 MNSFF
-12 KNIIIGLF
+12 KNILIGLF
-20 SVRSNLTRVI
+20 SIRSNMTRVI
-30 LTASGLTIGIF
+30 LTSTGLTIGIF
-41 TVSIVSAAVS
+41 TVSLVTASIS

-62 YYGNDKVYVGTWPW
+62 YYGNDKIYVGTWPW

-95 LEYITQYSEYVTD
+95 LEYINQYSEYVTD
-108 VSIKKNTWTKATYGN
+108 VSIKKNTWTRASFGN
-123 KASWL
+123 KASWV

-140 LSGTKIVNGR
+140 LSGTEIVNGR
-150 FFSQNEWNLQRRVI
+150 FFSQNEWELQRRVI
-164 IVGASVRDGFFQGK
+164 IVGASVRDGFFEGK

-198 KKQGIGM
+198 KKQGMGM

-211 DNLVIM
+211 DSLVLM

-237 TKPEDIPL
+237 TNPDNVPL

-257 RKIPPGSDDNFAVNS
+257 RKIPPGDDDNFAVNS
-272 ADAYMEDFNLLKNSI
+272 ADAYQTQFNDMKNAI

-333 ILTQFLSEAVAIA
+333 ILTQFLSEAVTIA
-346 IIGGSVGIALIRL
+346 IIGGSVGILLIRL
-359 TVFGLASFPIPNFNG
+359 TVFGISSFPIASFNG
-374 ATLPISFDLIL
+374 STLPVSFDIIL
-385 VFYTFTVCVIIGI
+385 VFYTFVVCVVIGV
-398 LAGLIPARAAANLNP
+398 LAGMIPARTAANLNP

>member
-1 MEKLPEMNNFF
+1 MNNFF
-12 KNIIIGLF
+12 KNVLIGLF
-20 SVRSNLTRVI
+20 SIRSNMTRVI
-30 LTASGLTIGIF
+30 LTSTGLTIGIF
-41 TVSIVSAAVS
+41 TVSLVTASIS

-62 YYGNDKVYVGTWPW
+62 YYGNDKIYVGTWPW

-89 KIEESS
+89 RIKESS
-95 LEYITQYSEYVTD
+95 LDYINQYSEYVTD
-108 VSIKKNTWTKATYGN
+108 VSIKKNTWTKASFGN

-140 LSGTKIVNGR
+140 LSGTEIVSGR
-150 FFSQNEWNLQRRVI
+150 FFSQNECELQRRVI
-164 IVGASVRDGFFQGK
+164 IVGASVRDGFFEGK

-198 KKQGIGM
+198 KKQGMGM

-211 DNLVIM
+211 DSLVLM

-237 TKPEDIPL
+237 TNPDNIPL

-257 RKIPPGSDDNFAVNS
+257 RKIPPGDNDNFSVNS
-272 ADAYMEDFNLLKNSI
+272 ADAYQTQFNDMKNAI

-346 IIGGSVGIALIRL
+346 IIGGSVGILLIRL
-359 TVFGLASFPIPNFNG
+359 TVFGISSFPIASFNG
-374 ATLPISFDLIL
+374 STLPVSFDIIL
-385 VFYTFTVCVIIGI
+385 VFYTFMVCVVIGV
-398 LAGLIPARAAANLNP
+398 LAGMIPARTAANLNP